1 MSRRPPA
8 KHDRALS
15 DDDDDDAPGAAVTS
29 RMHELQSDS
38 DDEGREGEIDIDE
51 DDVDRDPPAVAN
63 ASASSLQELPSY
75 KALMSSLG
83 AKHASTSPGSAV
95 GSSSLSPGA
104 AAPAASSSSSSAAA
118 SASKFAPDADENHG
132 YLADDPAAAADA
144 SDDSDGDADDLS
156 PKSVGPGGVRHS
168 FESMYARA
176 ERLEKKGFLRK
187 AASYYLYCLEHYRYS
202 HQHQDLIASCL
213 RRLGDICYRNKK
225 YKEALQFRSAERMVY
240 EANLM
245 RVVKNDA
252 AKEQAIAAAATAGQA
267 GAATAASSSNS
278 ATSSSPS
285 SSSASASASASRA
298 PLVASAGPASQIM
311 SLQSSDPTPL
321 PRTPLTPASLLA
333 EEERALTFERLAKVF
348 FDEKNLDMARSYA
361 SKAIALRR
369 RIKEKWGDPATM
381 DKDQLL
387 LHQLAVMGQEQYE
400 STLRRF
406 KGQPDSTPAMM
417 GAELGLDSD
426 HVSSSDAATAKLQYD
441 MAQSL
446 QALASGRLN
455 SVSSGGGGK
464 SSGSRKPPASV
475 VDDGDDSKEE
485 SEETMRQRRVR
496 AAATAATAAAG
507 KKKVAFDS
515 SAAAGAASS
524 VSESSGQQVAS
535 VVNESS
541 GLVLSA
547 AAKRRALLLSL
558 GVGFLI
564 LVLAIAVISYQFKDQ
579 LFPLAPRPVQHTRP
593 PNAAD
598 RLGH

>member
-1 MSRRPPA
+1 MSRRSIA
-8 KHDRALS
+8 KHDSALS
-15 DDDDDDAPGAAVTS
+15 DDDDDAPGAAVTS

-38 DDEGREGEIDIDE
+38 DDEGREGEIEIDE
-51 DDVDRDPPAVAN
+51 DDVDRDPPTAA
-63 ASASSLQELPSY
+63 ASSSNASSLQELPSY

-83 AKHASTSPGSAV
+83 GKAASPGSA

-104 AAPAASSSSSSAAA
+104 AAVPAASSSASSAAA
-118 SASKFAPDADENHG
+118 DADENHG
-132 YLADDPAAAADA
+132 YLADDPAAAAG
-144 SDDSDGDADDLS
+144 DSDGDEDADDLS
-156 PKSVGPGGVRHS
+156 PKAVGPGGVRHT

-187 AASYYLYCLEHYRYS
+187 AASYYLYCLEQYRYS

-213 RRLGDICYRNKK
+213 RRLGDICYRNRK
-225 YKEALQFRSAERMVY
+225 YKEALQFRAAERMVY

-245 RVVKNDA
+245 RVVKTDA
-252 AKEQAIAAAATAGQA
+252 AKEQALAAAAAAAAAEQA
-267 GAATAASSSNS
+267 GAATTSAAASSNS
-278 ATSSSPS
+278 ASS
-285 SSSASASASASRA
+285 SSSASARSSRT

-321 PRTPLTPASLLA
+321 PRTALTPASLLA

-361 SKAIALRR
+361 TKAIALRR
-369 RIKEKWGDPATM
+369 RIKEKWGDPANM

-406 KGQPDSTPAMM
+406 KGQPDSTPALAA
-417 GAELGLDSD
+417 AEIGLDSEPAA
-426 HVSSSDAATAKLQYD
+426 SEAATAKLQYD

-455 SVSSGGGGK
+455 SVAAIGGGK
-464 SSGSRKPPASV
+464 AVGSAPRSKVTAAP
-475 VDDGDDSKEE
+475 VDEGDDSKEE
-485 SEETMRQRRVR
+485 SEETMRQRRAR
-496 AAATAATAAAG
+496 AAATAATVAAGG
-507 KKKVAFDS
+507 KKKVAFDQT
-515 SAAAGAASS
+515 SAAAAAGS
-524 VSESSGQQVAS
+524 VSDSAGQQVAS

-541 GLVLSA
+541 GLVLSS

-564 LVLAIAVISYQFKDQ
+564 LVLAIAVLSYQFKDV
-579 LFPLAPRPVQHTRP
+579 LFPLVPRPVQHTRP

-598 RLGH
+598 RLRH